1 MLSVFVRVCSLSLS
15 KEAMLPIIMH
25 ERGGDDLVIK
35 TKASSRV
42 MWMPMSCDCPP
53 RRQKALGVPPREYL
67 GVDVGQKALAV
78 TPAMAM
84 MELVEGRI
92 CPPRSMSEV
101 DVGLG
106 EELEGLDL
114 MLMCVA
120 RSSCGPRVGQD
131 VHRVC
136 QRRG

>member
-1 MLSVFVRVCSLSLS
+1 MRAM
-15 KEAMLPIIMH
+15 EA
-25 ERGGDDLVIK
+25 G
-35 TKASSRV
+35 
-42 MWMPMSCDCPP
+42 MP
-53 RRQKALGVPPREYL
+53 
-67 GVDVGQKALAV
+67 
-78 TPAMAM
+78 M

-120 RSSCGPRVGQD
+120 RSSCGPRVGHD
-131 VHRVC
+131 VDADLVVGHGDDSDHATPRRQ
-136 QRRG
+136 QRG